1 MTETKAPKK
10 TTKKATKK
18 ASDKKTEATKP
29 LIAPNTVL
37 TLVVDKKTAAEAY
50 KKTLAK
56 LSKDLKTSGFRK
68 GKVPADVAEK
78 MLGEDRIIQ
87 DALELCVPDAYRAL
101 IEKEKKQPLTYPEFN
116 PVSLNKGEDWTL
128 EVHIAER
135 PEISLKGYETVAKKA
150 LKKAKDEL
158 KKQEKE
164 LAAHVKEAEKSGEHH
179 DHAHEITDQQRR
191 EHKLQVIYK
200 DLIEHIKPE
209 IPELLVKEETR
220 YDLENLSYR
229 LKEMNIKFE
238 DFLKHRGMTFEQLS
252 SELAAGALGRLQ
264 ATFIIS
270 AIAEAAKIKI
280 EQKDVDEVIEQTA
293 DKKLQK
299 QQKADP
305 RYQSMLVET
314 LLRQRVADH
323 LLALK

>member
-1 MTETKAPKK
+1 MTETTNTKK
-10 TTKKATKK
+10 TTKKTPKTAQNTEK
-18 ASDKKTEATKP
+18 A
-29 LIAPNTVL
+29 LIGKNTVL

-50 KKTLAK
+50 KKTLSK

-87 DALELCVPDAYRAL
+87 DALEICVPDAYRQL
-101 IEKEKKQPLTYPEFN
+101 LEKEKKQPLTYPEFN
-116 PVSLNKGEDWTL
+116 PVSLKKGEDWTL
-128 EVHIAER
+128 EVHIAEK
-135 PEISLKGYETVAKKA
+135 PEINTKGYKDVAKKA
-150 LKKAKDEL
+150 LKKAEDEL
-158 KKQEKE
+158 KVQEKE
-164 LAAHVKEAEKSGEHH
+164 LAKHVKEAEKAGEKHA
-179 DHAHEITDQQRR
+179 HAHEITDQQRR

-229 LKEMNIKFE
+229 LKQMNVQFE
-238 DFLKHRGMTFEQLS
+238 DFLKHRNMSFEQLS
-252 SELAAGALGRLQ
+252 TELAAGALGRLQ

-270 AIAEAAKIKI
+270 ALAEEQKITI
-280 EQKDVDEVIEQTA
+280 EQKDVDAVIEQTA
-293 DKKLQK
+293 DKKLQE

-323 LLALK
+323 LLNLK

>member
-128 EVHIAER
+128 EVYIAER

-179 DHAHEITDQQRR
+179 DHAHEITDQQRH
-191 EHKLQVIYK
+191 EHRLQVIYK

-293 DKKLQK
+293 DKKLQE